1 MVGLKFLYNGIA
13 CSFFLFFTSPVAK
26 GSRLLQPNHRFL
38 PFHDAAS
45 QNRQSMLLVL
55 HPSSL
60 PPRWWSDWLKLQC
73 TKSGNLIRW
82 ISCFYSFFE
91 WRRKNQRLKQWS
103 YATKKSERVI
113 RNLPILF
120 FSSQT
125 QCHLRLRQIWLL
137 LLGGI
142 QNSSKLA
149 SFKQT
154 SFASIIFI
162 KHFLLVRMQA

>member
-1 MVGLKFLYNGIA
+1 
-13 CSFFLFFTSPVAK
+13 
-26 GSRLLQPNHRFL
+26 
-38 PFHDAAS
+38 
-45 QNRQSMLLVL
+45 MLLVL

-120 FSSQT
+120 LALKHNAISVCGRFG
-125 QCHLRLRQIWLL
+125 CCFWDAYKILPNLHRL
-137 LLGGI
+137 
-142 QNSSKLA
+142 SKLPLLQLF
-149 SFKQT
+149 SL
-154 SFASIIFI
+154 SISS
-162 KHFLLVRMQA
+162 